1 MRYSEHK
8 ISTNEHIVLPR
19 KNSHVLCPLPPHN
32 GHLSTMA
39 TFFCPQG
46 DRFGEVPWWLYY
58 IHYLLGVYVAKNLLK
73 AMHEST

>member
-19 KNSHVLCPLPPHN
+19 KNSHVLRPLPPHN

-46 DRFGEVPWWLYY
+46 DRFGEVPW
-58 IHYLLGVYVAKNLLK
+58 
-73 AMHEST
+73 

>member
-8 ISTNEHIVLPR
+8 ISTNKHIVLPR

-46 DRFGEVPWWLYY
+46 DRFGEAPW
-58 IHYLLGVYVAKNLLK
+58 
-73 AMHEST
+73 